1 MSGCSL
7 ILWGKTEAG
16 DAVYCPNAVVANSS
30 TTTGC
35 DDGSEPFTIP
45 NGNIVTNKAAFENA
59 SCAVDPINPEL
70 GAPPAGAT
78 KLKDFAGNNNNTNTS
93 NNKNTSCSANGNSNE
108 NSNSGGGSG
117 ASRGTAIGA
126 GVGVPL
132 GTIALAGVGWAL
144 FERKKRYQLLN
155 SPQQPLMMMMP
166 SDPAAT
172 PKSELPGFNQVAQ
185 ELEGDRFK

>member
-7 ILWGKTEAG
+7 LLYGKTEAG
-16 DAVYCPNAVVANSS
+16 NAVYCPNAIVANSS

-59 SCAVDPINPEL
+59 SCAVDPINPQL

-78 KLKDFAGNNNNTNTS
+78 KLKDSAGNN
-93 NNKNTSCSANGNSNE
+93 NTSCSAND
-108 NSNSGGGSG
+108 NSNSGSG
-117 ASRGTAIGA
+117 ASSSRGTAIGA

-132 GTIALAGVGWAL
+132 GTIALAGIGWAL

-155 SPQQPLMMMMP
+155 SPQQPLMMP
-166 SDPAAT
+166 LDPAAT
-172 PKSELPGFNQVAQ
+172 PKSELPGFNQAPQ

>member
-7 ILWGKTEAG
+7 ILYGKTEAG
-16 DAVYCPNAVVANSS
+16 NAVYCPNAIVANSS

-59 SCAVDPINPEL
+59 SCAVDPINPQL

-78 KLKDFAGNNNNTNTS
+78 KLKDSAGNNNN
-93 NNKNTSCSANGNSNE
+93 NNNNNTSCSASGNSNE
-108 NSNSGGGSG
+108 NSNSGSG
-117 ASRGTAIGA
+117 ASSSRGTAIGA

-144 FERKKRYQLLN
+144 FERKKRNQLLN

-172 PKSELPGFNQVAQ
+172 PKSELPGFNQAPQ
-185 ELEGDRFK
+185 ELEGDRLK